1 MANFGYAGR
10 LTETILIGNL
20 ALRAGEGT
28 RIAWDAKALKSPNV
42 PEVNQFVSRVYREGW
57 ELEGLNGM
65 FADGS
70 AGQACVN
77 CRPSSERAKRRRIFR
92 RRRR

>member
-28 RIAWDAKALKSPNV
+28 RIEWDAKALKSPNV

-57 ELEGLNGM
+57 ELEG
-65 FADGS
+65 
-70 AGQACVN
+70 V
-77 CRPSSERAKRRRIFR
+77 
-92 RRRR
+92 